1 MEKGGKRLLEE
12 TMPRTHGS
20 PVNGQRRPDNS
31 DTMLGESF
39 DGLLLEVAGAEGDQ
53 RKGHTAL
60 GGESAGTVDVHN
72 PAANAPFLVGHQTF
86 EIRIG
91 LIGIRE
97 RTCQPLGPEV
107 QGRVAQR
114 CAAICHAV
122 SSGWSSLDRLSGA
135 RCQGRQD
142 PGKQQ
147 ELRADQRGQS

>member
-1 MEKGGKRLLEE
+1 MEDSRKRWEASAGRNYAKDAWVTSE
-12 TMPRTHGS
+12 RAAKAVPSSAG
-20 PVNGQRRPDNS
+20 NS
-31 DTMLGESF
+31 DIMLGESF

-72 PAANAPFLVGHQTF
+72 PAANAPFLVAGHQTF

-122 SSGWSSLDRLSGA
+122 SSGWSSLDGLSGA
-135 RCQGRQD
+135 PCQG
-142 PGKQQ
+142 
-147 ELRADQRGQS
+147 